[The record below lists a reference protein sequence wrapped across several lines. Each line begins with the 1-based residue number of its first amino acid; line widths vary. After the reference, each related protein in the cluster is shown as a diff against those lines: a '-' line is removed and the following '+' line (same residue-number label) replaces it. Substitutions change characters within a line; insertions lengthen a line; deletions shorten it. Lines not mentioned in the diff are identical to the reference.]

1 MHLNRMVLLNRTVP
15 LQCMLLNLMVLLN
28 PMALPPCTVV
38 HLIPKILDVDED
50 LHLVINAVV
59 PDLALPV
66 RKNQLRK
73 NKLKRNLRSIQKSK
87 LIKKKILMLMF
98 QLTTKS
104 PMLPIN
110 HQQILPS
117 RPPLRLFQ
125 VPMSTK

>member
-1 MHLNRMVLLNRTVP
+1 
-15 LQCMLLNLMVLLN
+15 MLLNLMVLLN
-28 PMALPPCTVV
+28 LMALPLCTVVHLSTVV

-73 NKLKRNLRSIQKSK
+73 NKLKRNLRSIQESK